1 MIRTKLPFILF
12 LILSIGSGPLLA
24 QWQIY
29 DCSTL
34 PIDAT
39 GTDSSWTESNATN
52 NDGET
57 EILSVIEDPDIP
69 GNYLLKVD
77 SPAGSDFKE
86 MWRMNWAADPGVG
99 VTLVFRA
106 IAIDSAVYDR
116 GFDVY
121 ILNGEGLERFV
132 ATDNGTRIRLDKGGS
147 FAEMNTF
154 QWHIYRITLIGDE
167 IEVFVDEEELSYLG
181 PATTG
186 ESTTYNYFRFGDG
199 GGNKVGTLYDWI
211 IWDTSGAYPPGT
223 GTPLPDFPSAI
234 EKLETISP
242 PSFRLAQNYPNPF
255 NPSTTI
261 EFSLKTSEQVELVIY
276 NLKGGIVRTMVNN
289 KLLGGTYRVQW
300 DGRDAH
306 GNMLP
311 SGIYFYSL
319 TAGDFRE
326 SKKMTLIK

>member
-1 MIRTKLPFILF
+1 MIRTKLPFIL
-12 LILSIGSGPLLA
+12 LIILTIGSGLSLA

-39 GTDSSWTESNATN
+39 GTDSSWSESNATN
-52 NDGET
+52 PDEVT

-77 SPAGSDFKE
+77 SPAENFKE
-86 MWRMNWAADPGVG
+86 MWRMNWVADPDVG

-106 IAIDSAVYDR
+106 TAIDSAAYDR

-121 ILNGEGLERFV
+121 ILNGLGEERFV
-132 ATDNGTRIRLDKGGS
+132 TTSNGTQIKLDRGGS
-147 FAEMNTF
+147 TAEMNSF
-154 QWHIYRITLIGDE
+154 EWHIYRITLIGDE
-167 IEVFVDEEELSYLG
+167 IEVFVDEDELSYLG
-181 PATTG
+181 PVRTGRTT
-186 ESTTYNYFRFGDG
+186 TDNYFRFGDG
-199 GGNKVGTLYDWI
+199 GGNKIGTLYDWI
-211 IWDTSGAYPPGT
+211 IWDNSGAYPPGA
-223 GTPLPDFPSAI
+223 GTPLPEFPVAI
-234 EKLETISP
+234 EKLEKISP
-242 PSFRLAQNYPNPF
+242 QSFTLAQNYPNPF
-255 NPSTTI
+255 NPSTII

-276 NLKGGIVRTMVNN
+276 DLKGSIVRIMVNN
-289 KLLGGTYRVQW
+289 KLLSGTYRVQW

-319 TAGDFRE
+319 TASNFRD
-326 SKKMTLIK
+326 SKKMTLLK